1 MFPLRS
7 RFNVPAFFVLLSVL
21 LLPGALQIL
30 QAFPPAEN
38 IDFDEK
44 YKQLLQEAKS
54 APSPGTLK
62 EVAFDA
68 INASQAAIHSG
79 DYTAAVKIA
88 ALAVKI
94 GKSSGNNHASVTA
107 NSLKQRCTILPREYR
122 DVEKFHQQ
130 LQKDP
135 NDANAAA
142 LYGKFVALKL
152 NNWKEGLF
160 WLARGDDAE
169 YRTLAKQEIANSQD
183 ASALLAVANGW
194 YQLADKEKGLTKQE
208 LEMHAYDLYSQIW
221 PQTVGAGRTAL
232 DARLSEMPL
241 RYLNHMEE
249 QDVLPGP
256 WPFAKN
262 GESGNGKGM
271 FTINHVEYSNGLGL
285 HPPNNGFARVR
296 YQLDGQYKTFVTGV
310 ALIDATAEV
319 RRSVTFTVFGDDRV
333 LWKSPLI
340 RVRGEAVFCKVSVR
354 NINRLE
360 IRTESPGQAY
370 GANAVW
376 LDPHVLK

>member
-1 MFPLRS
+1 MLPLRS
-7 RFNVPAFFVLLSVL
+7 QFLIYAFFVLLFVL
-21 LLPGALQIL
+21 LLPGGTQDL

-54 APSPGTLK
+54 APSKGTLK

-68 INASQAAIHSG
+68 IDASQAAINAG
-79 DYTAAVKIA
+79 DYTAAVKVA

-94 GKSSGNNHASVTA
+94 GKSSGNNHAFTLA
-107 NSLKQRCTILPREYR
+107 NTLKQNSTILAREYR
-122 DVEKFHQQ
+122 SVEKFHKN
-130 LQKDP
+130 LQENP
-135 NDANAAA
+135 NDANAAS

-183 ASALLAVANGW
+183 AGALLMVANGW
-194 YQLADKEKGLTKQE
+194 YQLADQEKGLRKQE
-208 LEMHAYDLYSQIW
+208 LEMHAYDLYSQAW
-221 PQTVGAGRTAL
+221 PHSIGAGRTVINEKL
-232 DARLSEMPL
+232 NEMPL

-256 WPFAKN
+256 WPFGKN
-262 GESGNGKGM
+262 GESGNSQGM
-271 FTINHVEYSNGLGL
+271 FTVNQIEFPNGLGL

-296 YQLDGQYKTFVTGV
+296 FQLDGQYKTFVTGV
-310 ALIDATAEV
+310 ALMDHTSEV

-340 RVRGEAVFCKVSVR
+340 RVRGEVVFCNVSVR
-354 NINRLE
+354 NINKLE